1 MSDNRIDEEFLNS
14 AGKVMLVQEHQKSA
28 VSNQLSQIDISMK
41 SLSELNSSNL
51 DDLDVLLMEA
61 ELLCQ
66 QQNIDPLTFT
76 MDDFELGLQLTTL
89 SAEEKSSIKVDRLEM
104 LEIVTIGDNCEWEEY
119 LNNIEAYAEKN
130 QVDLSQDPF
139 KDLMT
144 GSERAELS
152 ERIQSDYMMKKADC
166 DKYDYMIAAFCGVG
180 AGLIDSFF
188 VGMPDASKIGKWTE
202 GQTDNLVEKFSKM
215 VWNADKKNGVPNL
228 KKEPDS
234 IASAIGYLERRF
246 KVNYDARYA
255 KDLEMG
261 ENILNMNTKNHHLK
275 SLGHSPDLIGLFF
288 SILDQFTGK
297 ASFISDGQIIRLE
310 PKDSGFELKGGNFVA
325 KLFSGF
331 CNWIGHIMSDMAG
344 SSGTRGHENG
354 GRGMGVGIPFFE
366 LFQLCNFGSFNVA
379 GEQKNLAEL
388 MAKVFEK
395 GYDMRHGIA
404 MAIPV
409 AINELFIR
417 LLWAIKSRFYHE
429 RSWKDSIPFG
439 DRPELR
445 RMLLVGHGTLCLV
458 DGADAAIRSCG
469 EMITFVLHLNMIA
482 WSRFA
487 FAGLK
492 EVRTL
497 YKENCLDI
505 ELLEKDLEI
514 EWEVLYGQISY
525 S

>member
-1 MSDNRIDEEFLNS
+1 MSDNRMDDEFLNS
-14 AGKVMLVQEHQKSA
+14 AGKVMLVQEHQKNA
-28 VSNQLSQIDISMK
+28 VNNQLSQIDISMK
-41 SLSELNSSNL
+41 NLSELNSSNL
-51 DDLDVLLMEA
+51 NDLDVLLMEA
-61 ELLCQ
+61 ERLCQ
-66 QQNIDPLTFT
+66 QQNIDPLVFT
-76 MDDFELGLQLTTL
+76 MDDLELGIELTNL
-89 SAEEKSSIKVDRLEM
+89 SAEEKSSIKIDPLEM
-104 LEIVTIGDNCEWEEY
+104 LEIVTIGDNCEWDEY

-139 KDLMT
+139 KGLMT

-152 ERIQSDYMMKKADC
+152 ERIQSDYMMKKATC

-188 VGMPDASKIGKWTE
+188 VGMPNASKIGKWTE
-202 GQTDNLVEKFSKM
+202 GQTDSLVQKFSKM
-215 VWNADKKNGVPNL
+215 VWNADKKNGTPNL
-228 KKEPDS
+228 KKEPDN

-261 ENILNMNTKNHHLK
+261 EDILIMNTKNHHLK

-297 ASFISDGQIIRLE
+297 ASFISDGHVIRVK
-310 PKDSGFELKGGNFVA
+310 PKDSGFELEGGNFIA

-366 LFQLCNFGSFNVA
+366 LFQFCNFGSFNIE

>member
-1 MSDNRIDEEFLNS
+1 MSDKRIDEEFINN
-14 AGKVMLVQEHQKSA
+14 AGKVLLVQKHQKTD
-28 VSNQLSQIDISMK
+28 VNNQLSQINISLEH
-41 SLSELNSSNL
+41 LSELNSNNLENL
-51 DDLDVLLMEA
+51 DVILMEA

-66 QQNIDPLTFT
+66 QQNIEPLAFT
-76 MDDFELGLQLTTL
+76 MEDFEFGFELTAL
-89 SAEEKSSIKVDRLEM
+89 SAKEKSSIQVDQLEM
-104 LEIVTIGDNCEWEEY
+104 LETVAVDDNCEWEEY
-119 LNNIEAYAEKN
+119 LNNIEVYAEKN
-130 QVDLSQDPF
+130 DIDLSRDPF
-139 KDLMT
+139 ENLMT
-144 GSERAELS
+144 GSERTQLS
-152 ERIQSDYMMKKADC
+152 ERIQSDYMMKKAAC
-166 DKYDYMIAAFCGVG
+166 DKYDYMIAAFCGAG

-188 VGMPDASKIGKWTE
+188 VGMPDASKLGTWSDK
-202 GQTDNLVEKFSKM
+202 QTDGLVQKFSKM
-215 VWNADKKNGVPNL
+215 VWNADKKNGMPNL
-228 KKEPDS
+228 KKEPDG

-255 KDLEMG
+255 SDLEMG

-275 SLGHSPDLIGLFF
+275 SLGHQPDLIGLFF

-297 ASFISDGQIIRLE
+297 ASFISDGQIIRFE
-310 PKDSGFELKGGNFVA
+310 PKGNGFELKGGNFLA

-331 CNWIGHIMSDMAG
+331 CNWIGHIMSDVAG

-354 GRGMGVGIPFFE
+354 GKGMGVGIPFFE
-366 LFQLCNFGSFNVA
+366 MFQFCNFGSFNVE

-429 RSWKDSIPFG
+429 RTWQESLPFG
-439 DRPELR
+439 SNPELR

-458 DGADAAIRSCG
+458 DGADAAKRSG
-469 EMITFVLHLNMIA
+469 GVMLAFVLHLNMIA

-497 YKENCLDI
+497 YKENCLDM
-505 ELLEKDLEI
+505 ESMEKDLEL
-514 EWEVLYGQISY
+514 EWNEIYGY
-525 S
+525 MY